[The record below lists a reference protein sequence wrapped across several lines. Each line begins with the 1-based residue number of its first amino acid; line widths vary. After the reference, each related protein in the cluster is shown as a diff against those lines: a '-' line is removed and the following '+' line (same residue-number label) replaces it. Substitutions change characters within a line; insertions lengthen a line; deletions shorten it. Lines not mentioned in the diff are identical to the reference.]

1 MQLRIIATGFILYEI
16 TGSGL
21 SLGML
26 GIIQLIFQLPSILYG
41 GVLADFFK
49 RTTII
54 IITQSIG
61 TVIIFILFYLSF
73 IDILNAWHIYVATAL
88 LSINSTIG
96 GPARSAL
103 TANLVPKNL
112 LINAVAANT
121 ATMQIGSV
129 LAPIL
134 FGILTVSIGASY
146 PLLIGSIA
154 ALISAISCLLIKN
167 DNYIKNKNKMS
178 PLKNIIEGFIYVK
191 KHPILPGL
199 YLLDI
204 GVTVVSFYRQIMPL
218 IADRLFKGGA
228 AVISILTAFNSIGAI
243 AGSFLVVFLSKVN
256 SKGLLVLA
264 ATMIYGIL
272 LILFGLSTSLF
283 FGALI
288 ITLLGATDAI
298 GMTVRQAIV
307 QLTSPDHLRG
317 RAVSLH
323 SVAAMTANNIIS
335 IPNSV
340 KNKVEILA
348 SYGGSA
354 IGNSR
359 VKLTNIEDCIKNV
372 GIDTLQF
379 HGDESS
385 DFCSIF
391 GLPWIKTIS
400 VDKDTDIKKKIV
412 QYKNAT
418 AY

>member
-1 MQLRIIATGFILYEI
+1 MNLNISDSNFWKIFLIRDYSLLWFSSFTTMLSMQLRIIATGFILYEI

-26 GIIQLIFQLPSILYG
+26 GIIQLFFQLPSILYG

-54 IITQSIG
+54 IISQSVG
-61 TVIIFILFYLSF
+61 TSIIFILFYLTFNES
-73 IDILNAWHIYVATAL
+73 INQWHIYIATAL

-103 TANLVPKNL
+103 TANLVPKKL

-121 ATMQIGSV
+121 ATTQIGSV

-134 FGILTVSIGASY
+134 FGILTVSLGASY
-146 PLLIGSIA
+146 PLLIGSVV
-154 ALISAISCLLIKN
+154 ALISAITCIFIRN

-178 PLKNIIEGFIYVK
+178 PVKNIVEGFIYVK
-191 KHPILPGL
+191 EHPILPGL

-228 AVISILTAFNSIGAI
+228 AVVSILTAFNSIGAI
-243 AGSFLVVFLSKVN
+243 AGSFLVVFLSKIK
-256 SKGLLVLA
+256 SKGLLVLG
-264 ATMIYGIL
+264 ATFIYGIL
-272 LILFGLSTSLF
+272 LIFFGLSTSIF
-283 FGALI
+283 FGALF
-288 ITLLGATDAI
+288 ITLLGATDAV

-323 SVAAMTANNIIS
+323 SVAAMTANNIGHF
-335 IPNSV
+335 
-340 KNKVEILA
+340 EIGITSELIGTRNA
-348 SYGGSA
+348 LFFGGIVSC
-354 IGNSR
+354 IVVFIIWKTFKG
-359 VKLTNIEDCIKNV
+359 VGTYKLEV
-372 GIDTLQF
+372 
-379 HGDESS
+379 
-385 DFCSIF
+385 
-391 GLPWIKTIS
+391 
-400 VDKDTDIKKKIV
+400 
-412 QYKNAT
+412 
-418 AY
+418 

>member
-1 MQLRIIATGFILYEI
+1 MNLNISDSNFWKIFLIRDYSLLWFSSFTTMLSMQLRIIATGFILYEI

-26 GIIQLIFQLPSILYG
+26 GIIQLFFQLPSILYG

-54 IITQSIG
+54 IISQSVG
-61 TVIIFILFYLSF
+61 TTIIFILFYLTFNES
-73 IDILNAWHIYVATAL
+73 INQWHIYIATAL

-103 TANLVPKNL
+103 TANLVPKKL

-121 ATMQIGSV
+121 ATTQIGSV

-134 FGILTVSIGASY
+134 FGILTVSLGASY
-146 PLLIGSIA
+146 PLLIGSVV
-154 ALISAISCLLIKN
+154 ALISAITCIFIRN

-178 PLKNIIEGFIYVK
+178 PVKNIVEGFIYVK
-191 KHPILPGL
+191 EHPILPGL

-228 AVISILTAFNSIGAI
+228 AVVSILTAFNSIGAI
-243 AGSFLVVFLSKVN
+243 AGSFLVVFLSKIK
-256 SKGLLVLA
+256 SKGLLVLS
-264 ATMIYGIL
+264 ATFIYGIL
-272 LILFGLSTSLF
+272 LIFFGLSTSIF
-283 FGALI
+283 FGALF
-288 ITLLGATDAI
+288 ITLLGATDAV

-323 SVAAMTANNIIS
+323 SVAAMTANNIGHF
-335 IPNSV
+335 
-340 KNKVEILA
+340 EIGITSELIGTRNA
-348 SYGGSA
+348 LFFGGIVSC
-354 IGNSR
+354 IVVFIIWKTFKG
-359 VKLTNIEDCIKNV
+359 VGTYKLEV
-372 GIDTLQF
+372 
-379 HGDESS
+379 
-385 DFCSIF
+385 
-391 GLPWIKTIS
+391 
-400 VDKDTDIKKKIV
+400 
-412 QYKNAT
+412 
-418 AY
+418 

>member
-1 MQLRIIATGFILYEI
+1 MNLNISNNNFWKIFLIRDYFLLWLSGLTTMLSMQLRIIATGFILYEI

-26 GIIQLIFQLPSILYG
+26 GIIQLFFQLPSILYG

-54 IITQSIG
+54 VITQSIG
-61 TVIIFILFYLSF
+61 TIIIFLLFYLSF
-73 IDILNAWHIYVATAL
+73 IEVLNEWHIYIATAL

-134 FGILTVSIGASY
+134 FGILTVSVGASY

-154 ALISAISCLLIKN
+154 ALISAITGILIKN
-167 DNYIKNKNKMS
+167 DNYTKNKNKMS

-228 AVISILTAFNSIGAI
+228 AVVSILTAFNSIGAI
-243 AGSFLVVFLSKVN
+243 AGSFLVVFLSKVK
-256 SKGLLVLA
+256 SKGLLVLG

-272 LILFGLSTSLF
+272 LIFFGLSTSLF
-283 FGALI
+283 FGALV

-323 SVAAMTANNIIS
+323 SVAAMTANNIGHFEIGVTS
-335 IPNSV
+335 ELIGTRNALFVGGVVSCIV
-340 KNKVEILA
+340 VIIIWKVFKGVGT
-348 SYGGSA
+348 Y
-354 IGNSR
+354 
-359 VKLTNIEDCIKNV
+359 KLEV
-372 GIDTLQF
+372 
-379 HGDESS
+379 
-385 DFCSIF
+385 
-391 GLPWIKTIS
+391 
-400 VDKDTDIKKKIV
+400 
-412 QYKNAT
+412 
-418 AY
+418 

>member
-1 MQLRIIATGFILYEI
+1 MNLNISDSNFWKIFLIRDYSLLWFSSFTTMLSMQLRIIATGFILYEI

-26 GIIQLIFQLPSILYG
+26 GIIQLFFQLPSILYG

-54 IITQSIG
+54 IISQSVG
-61 TVIIFILFYLSF
+61 TTIIFILFYLTFNES
-73 IDILNAWHIYVATAL
+73 INQWHIYIATAL

-103 TANLVPKNL
+103 TANLVPKKL

-121 ATMQIGSV
+121 ATTQIGSV

-134 FGILTVSIGASY
+134 FGILTVSLGASY
-146 PLLIGSIA
+146 PLLIGSVV
-154 ALISAISCLLIKN
+154 ALISAITCIFIRN

-178 PLKNIIEGFIYVK
+178 PVKNIVEGFIYVK
-191 KHPILPGL
+191 EHPILPGL

-228 AVISILTAFNSIGAI
+228 AVVSILTAFNSIGAI
-243 AGSFLVVFLSKVN
+243 AGSFLVVFLSKIK
-256 SKGLLVLA
+256 SKGLLVIG
-264 ATMIYGIL
+264 ATFIYGIL
-272 LILFGLSTSLF
+272 LIFFGLSTSIF
-283 FGALI
+283 FGALF
-288 ITLLGATDAI
+288 ITLLGATDAV

-323 SVAAMTANNIIS
+323 SVAAMTANNIGHF
-335 IPNSV
+335 
-340 KNKVEILA
+340 EIGITSELIGTRNA
-348 SYGGSA
+348 LFFGGIVSC
-354 IGNSR
+354 IVVFIIWKTFKG
-359 VKLTNIEDCIKNV
+359 VGTYKLEV
-372 GIDTLQF
+372 
-379 HGDESS
+379 
-385 DFCSIF
+385 
-391 GLPWIKTIS
+391 
-400 VDKDTDIKKKIV
+400 
-412 QYKNAT
+412 
-418 AY
+418 

>member
-1 MQLRIIATGFILYEI
+1 MNLNISDSNFWKIFLIRDYSLLWFSSFTTMLSMQLRIIATGFILYEI

-26 GIIQLIFQLPSILYG
+26 GIIQLFFQLPSILYG

-54 IITQSIG
+54 IISQSVG
-61 TVIIFILFYLSF
+61 TTIIFILFYLTFNES
-73 IDILNAWHIYVATAL
+73 INQWHIYIATAL

-103 TANLVPKNL
+103 TANLVPKKL

-121 ATMQIGSV
+121 ATTQIGSV

-134 FGILTVSIGASY
+134 FGILTVSLGASY
-146 PLLIGSIA
+146 PLLIGSVV
-154 ALISAISCLLIKN
+154 ALISAITCIFIRN

-178 PLKNIIEGFIYVK
+178 TVKNIVEGFIYVK
-191 KHPILPGL
+191 EHPILPGL

-228 AVISILTAFNSIGAI
+228 AVVSILTAFNSIGAI
-243 AGSFLVVFLSKVN
+243 AGSFLVVFLSKIK
-256 SKGLLVLA
+256 SKGLLVLG
-264 ATMIYGIL
+264 ATFIYGIL
-272 LILFGLSTSLF
+272 LIFFGLSTSIF
-283 FGALI
+283 FGALF
-288 ITLLGATDAI
+288 ITLLGATDAV

-323 SVAAMTANNIIS
+323 SVAAMTANNIGHF
-335 IPNSV
+335 
-340 KNKVEILA
+340 EIGITSELIGTRNTLLF
-348 SYGGSA
+348 GGIVSC
-354 IGNSR
+354 IVVFIIWKTFKG
-359 VKLTNIEDCIKNV
+359 VGTYKLEV
-372 GIDTLQF
+372 
-379 HGDESS
+379 
-385 DFCSIF
+385 
-391 GLPWIKTIS
+391 
-400 VDKDTDIKKKIV
+400 
-412 QYKNAT
+412 
-418 AY
+418 

>member
-1 MQLRIIATGFILYEI
+1 MNLNISDSNFWKIFLIRDYSLLWFSSFTTMLSMQLRIIATGFILYEI

-26 GIIQLIFQLPSILYG
+26 GIIQLFFQLPSILYG

-54 IITQSIG
+54 IISQSVG
-61 TVIIFILFYLSF
+61 TTIIFILFYLTFNES
-73 IDILNAWHIYVATAL
+73 INQWHIYIATAL

-103 TANLVPKNL
+103 TANLVPKKL

-121 ATMQIGSV
+121 ATTQIGSV

-134 FGILTVSIGASY
+134 FGILTVSLGASY
-146 PLLIGSIA
+146 PLLIGSVV
-154 ALISAISCLLIKN
+154 ALISAITCIFIRN

-178 PLKNIIEGFIYVK
+178 PVKNIVEGFIYVK
-191 KHPILPGL
+191 EHPILPGL

-228 AVISILTAFNSIGAI
+228 AVVSILTAFNSIGAI
-243 AGSFLVVFLSKVN
+243 AGSFLVVFLSKIK
-256 SKGLLVLA
+256 SKGLLVLG
-264 ATMIYGIL
+264 ATFIYGIL
-272 LILFGLSTSLF
+272 LIFFGLSTSIF
-283 FGALI
+283 FGALF
-288 ITLLGATDAI
+288 ITLLGATDAV

-323 SVAAMTANNIIS
+323 SVAAMTANNIGHF
-335 IPNSV
+335 
-340 KNKVEILA
+340 EIGITSEL
-348 SYGGSA
+348 
-354 IGNSR
+354 IG
-359 VKLTNIEDCIKNV
+359 T
-372 GIDTLQF
+372 
-379 HGDESS
+379 
-385 DFCSIF
+385 
-391 GLPWIKTIS
+391 
-400 VDKDTDIKKKIV
+400 
-412 QYKNAT
+412 KNALFFGGIVSCIVVFIIWKT
-418 AY
+418 FKGVGTYKLEV

>member
-1 MQLRIIATGFILYEI
+1 MNLNISDSNFWKIFLIRDYSLLWFSSFTTMLSMQLRIIATGFILYEI

-26 GIIQLIFQLPSILYG
+26 GIIQLFFQLPSILYG

-54 IITQSIG
+54 IISQSVG
-61 TVIIFILFYLSF
+61 TTIIFILFYLTFNES
-73 IDILNAWHIYVATAL
+73 INQWHIYIATAL

-103 TANLVPKNL
+103 TANLVPKKL

-121 ATMQIGSV
+121 ATTQIGSV

-134 FGILTVSIGASY
+134 FGILTVSLGASY
-146 PLLIGSIA
+146 PLLIGSVV
-154 ALISAISCLLIKN
+154 ALISAITCIFIRN

-178 PLKNIIEGFIYVK
+178 PVKNIVEGFIYVK
-191 KHPILPGL
+191 EHPILPGL

-228 AVISILTAFNSIGAI
+228 AVVSILTAFNSIGAI
-243 AGSFLVVFLSKVN
+243 AGSFLVVFLSKIK
-256 SKGLLVLA
+256 SKGLLVLG
-264 ATMIYGIL
+264 ATFIYGIL
-272 LILFGLSTSLF
+272 LIFFGLSTSIF
-283 FGALI
+283 FGALF
-288 ITLLGATDAI
+288 ITLLGATDAV

-323 SVAAMTANNIIS
+323 SVAAMTANNIGHF
-335 IPNSV
+335 
-340 KNKVEILA
+340 EIGITSELIGTRNA
-348 SYGGSA
+348 LFFGGIVSC
-354 IGNSR
+354 IVVFIIWKTFKG
-359 VKLTNIEDCIKNV
+359 VGTYKLEV
-372 GIDTLQF
+372 
-379 HGDESS
+379 
-385 DFCSIF
+385 
-391 GLPWIKTIS
+391 
-400 VDKDTDIKKKIV
+400 
-412 QYKNAT
+412 
-418 AY
+418 

>member
-1 MQLRIIATGFILYEI
+1 MNLNISDSNFWKIFLIRDYSLLWFSSFTTMLSMQLRIIATGFILYEI

-26 GIIQLIFQLPSILYG
+26 GIIQLFFQLPSILYG

-54 IITQSIG
+54 IISQSVG
-61 TVIIFILFYLSF
+61 TTIIFILFYLTFNES
-73 IDILNAWHIYVATAL
+73 INQWHIYIATAL

-103 TANLVPKNL
+103 TANLVPKKL

-121 ATMQIGSV
+121 ATTQIGSV

-134 FGILTVSIGASY
+134 FGILTVSLGASY
-146 PLLIGSIA
+146 PLLIGSVV
-154 ALISAISCLLIKN
+154 ALISAITCIFIRN

-178 PLKNIIEGFIYVK
+178 TVKNIVEGFIYVK
-191 KHPILPGL
+191 EHPILPGL

-228 AVISILTAFNSIGAI
+228 AVVSILTAFNSIGAI
-243 AGSFLVVFLSKVN
+243 AGSFLVVFLSKIK
-256 SKGLLVLA
+256 SKGLLVLG
-264 ATMIYGIL
+264 ATFIYGIL
-272 LILFGLSTSLF
+272 LIFFGLSTSIF
-283 FGALI
+283 FGALF
-288 ITLLGATDAI
+288 ITLLGATDAV

-323 SVAAMTANNIIS
+323 SVAAMTANNIGHF
-335 IPNSV
+335 
-340 KNKVEILA
+340 EIGITSELIGTRNA
-348 SYGGSA
+348 LFFGGIVSC
-354 IGNSR
+354 IVVFIIWKTFKG
-359 VKLTNIEDCIKNV
+359 VGTYKLEV
-372 GIDTLQF
+372 
-379 HGDESS
+379 
-385 DFCSIF
+385 
-391 GLPWIKTIS
+391 
-400 VDKDTDIKKKIV
+400 
-412 QYKNAT
+412 
-418 AY
+418 